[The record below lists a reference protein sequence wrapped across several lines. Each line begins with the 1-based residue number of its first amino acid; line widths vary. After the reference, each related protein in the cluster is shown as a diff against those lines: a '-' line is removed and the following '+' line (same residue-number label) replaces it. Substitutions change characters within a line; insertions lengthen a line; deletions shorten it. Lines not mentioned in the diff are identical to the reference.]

1 MAPFAITVGIWQIYS
16 RVGNAAF
23 VTLGTLIFLTMA
35 RIDQVN

>member
-1 MAPFAITVGIWQIYS
+1 MAPFAITVGIWQIYN

-35 RIDQVN
+35 RVDQIN